1 MYSRAWNLREKGLLS
16 IKEQVSD
23 FPANWIAAINVVKL
37 TIPDKIVGVVHAS
50 MGLLQRTCKFNPK
63 LSMQAQGE
71 AHVSGEIILNN
82 LVDRLGENLI
92 KTRKIAVESIVL
104 MTKCKAFGAQM
115 TIPFLTKKKAVTSK
129 TYQINSNKQL
139 VARYNTLHRI
149 LTEHSYQ
156 MNDSLY
162 EQSLTFTVNGVSNA
176 LQDVR
181 QAAIQNLVELYRTMG
196 DRVTP
201 LLSQLR
207 PAQLE

>member
-1 MYSRAWNLREKGLLS
+1 M
-16 IKEQVSD
+16 
-23 FPANWIAAINVVKL
+23 
-37 TIPDKIVGVVHAS
+37 
-50 MGLLQRTCKFNPK
+50 
-63 LSMQAQGE
+63 
-71 AHVSGEIILNN
+71 ILNN

-92 KTRKIAVESIVL
+92 KTRKIAIESIVQ
-104 MTKCKAFGAQM
+104 MTKCKSFGAQM
-115 TIPFLTKKKAVTSK
+115 TIPFLVKKKAVTNK

-139 VARYNTLHRI
+139 VARYNTLYRV
-149 LTEHSYQ
+149 LTEHSHQ

-162 EQSLTFTVNGVSNA
+162 EQSLTFTISGVSHA

-207 PAQLE
+207 PAQLEQV

>member
-1 MYSRAWNLREKGLLS
+1 
-16 IKEQVSD
+16 
-23 FPANWIAAINVVKL
+23 
-37 TIPDKIVGVVHAS
+37 
-50 MGLLQRTCKFNPK
+50 
-63 LSMQAQGE
+63 MQTQGE
-71 AHVSGEIILNN
+71 AHVSGEAILNN

-115 TIPFLTKKKAVTSK
+115 TIPFLTKKKAVTNK

-162 EQSLTFTVNGVSNA
+162 EQSLTFTINGVSNA

-201 LLSQLR
+201 LLSKLR